1 MPFVLA
7 ILFVLFNL
15 SWAQHPDQPMAESNS
30 DLRGN
35 LVLFSV
41 EMPKDKKLIV
51 LERSAGQ
58 DYFLRLKVK
67 GKERIQKVA
76 GREAQRLDRDFSS
89 RFLRCQ
95 YELPTAAGDC
105 EVTLR
110 LSMKGDGQEIC
121 QKDDLKTRE
130 MAALLAELSKHF

>member
-1 MPFVLA
+1 MPFVLS
-7 ILFVLFNL
+7 ILFALFTNAQ
-15 SWAQHPDQPMAESNS
+15 AQHPEQPMAESNS

-41 EMPKDKKLIV
+41 EMPKDKKFIV

-67 GKERIQKVA
+67 GKEKIQKVA

-95 YELPTAAGDC
+95 YEIPSAAGEC

-110 LSMKGDGQEIC
+110 LSMKGEGQEIC
-121 QKDDLKTRE
+121 QKDDLKTQE
-130 MAALLAELSKHF
+130 MAALLAELSKRF